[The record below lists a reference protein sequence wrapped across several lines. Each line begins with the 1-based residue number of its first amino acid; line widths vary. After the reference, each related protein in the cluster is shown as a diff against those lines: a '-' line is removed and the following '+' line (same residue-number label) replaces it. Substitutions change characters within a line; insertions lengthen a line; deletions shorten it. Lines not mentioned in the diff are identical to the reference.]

1 MVLLKRFAYDGTKI
15 HFRVNIEERLELC
28 KQHFVLTSVVLHQG
42 SEIIGH
48 YYTLYRERNNQW
60 VQLDDQL
67 ITRGIN
73 TKMAMDRMQQHAYL
87 CLYKAVQKD
96 QKGVKDQQTEK
107 SSSKQKDE
115 TKSA

>member
-1 MVLLKRFAYDGTKI
+1 NQSSQPPQTLKDDCAPTCAHCQSRQPCAKGQWICRVPHILVVLLKRFAYDGTKI

-67 ITRGIN
+67 IS
-73 TKMAMDRMQQHAYL
+73 D
-87 CLYKAVQKD
+87 
-96 QKGVKDQQTEK
+96 E
-107 SSSKQKDE
+107 SSLE
-115 TKSA
+115 